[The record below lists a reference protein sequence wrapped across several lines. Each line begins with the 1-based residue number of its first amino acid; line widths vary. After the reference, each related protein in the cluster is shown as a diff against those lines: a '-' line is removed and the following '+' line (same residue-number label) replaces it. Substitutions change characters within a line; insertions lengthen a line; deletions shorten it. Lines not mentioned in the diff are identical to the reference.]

1 MFILCILLNVILCL
15 SALKVLM
22 KFDKD
27 IAKKYRKSVEDA
39 FDTILD
45 KGNDLQKEIATHIV
59 KSKMLIRVKP
69 VSEINASGVTG
80 LIDPA
85 ETNAKIADE
94 ILSLREAFA
103 EVYIAIAEETIDT
116 GGQRGCEGTFVHEG
130 RHAYDFAQ
138 TLESLSNADVNP
150 LGVFNPNLYEMEWE
164 AHLNAGRWMLCVNKP
179 DYLDEGVQLM
189 ILGQK
194 NDGTYFLDEDG
205 IKRRLR
211 DSYGLAA
218 DGSVGSL
225 ASEMMGLRI

>member
-1 MFILCILLNVILCL
+1 
-15 SALKVLM
+15 M
-22 KFDKD
+22 KFNKG
-27 IAKKYRKSVEDA
+27 IEKKHRDSIEKAFETIVE
-39 FDTILD
+39 
-45 KGNDLQKEIATHIV
+45 KGDDFHRHMMNEFFE
-59 KSKMLIRVKP
+59 SKMLIKVEPVKQ
-69 VSEINASGVTG
+69 INASGVTSV
-80 LIDPA
+80 INA
-85 ETNAKIADE
+85 IMTNVRMARE
-94 ILSLREAFA
+94 RLSLRDALGEI
-103 EVYIAIAEETIDT
+103 YISIAAETIGD
-116 GGQRGCEGTFVHEG
+116 GFQRGVEGTFVHEG